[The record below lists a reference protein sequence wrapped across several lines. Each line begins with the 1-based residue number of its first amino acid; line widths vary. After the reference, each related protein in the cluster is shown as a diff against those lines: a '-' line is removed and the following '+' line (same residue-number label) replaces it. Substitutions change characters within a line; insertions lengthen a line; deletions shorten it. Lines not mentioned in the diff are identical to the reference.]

1 MPDKSDLRQRQALP
15 LSAKVLMS
23 QNRIREWYQ
32 HFNGDVCV
40 SFSGGKDSTVLAHLV
55 HDMYPEVPLVF
66 CNTGL
71 EYPEIQV
78 FAKKM
83 GAEFIR
89 PKMTFSEVISTYGY
103 PIISKEN
110 AEAIHYARK
119 IRNGGGQTAERKRR
133 ELNGERTAGV
143 TDHSIMRGGYRDRTA
158 TDSNHR
164 KESLYQGRTGWR
176 RATLTGKPLTG
187 GVLTTT
193 DQMSDAVQREIRG
206 IYRRGSTDWHQW
218 RRNCIAG
225 VGDFDEKKSIFNK
238 EKWLPL
244 CRDTQFKISHQCCGV
259 MKKSPLG
266 IYQRKHKVVPYLGTL
281 AEESRL
287 REQAWLRHG
296 CNAYDGHKQ
305 TSQPLSFWLEQ
316 DILHYIKQEGLE
328 IASVYGDIVA
338 VDDDGYPYEP
348 LPGMECNL
356 KCTGCNR
363 TGCVFCG
370 FGVHSEKGETRF
382 QRLAKTH
389 PKQYEYCMSGG
400 QWVDNPDYDPT
411 APKMDGDWVNWNP
424 KKIWVPSKE
433 GLGMKKVFDDCNQI
447 YGKDFIRYE

>member
-32 HFNGDVCV
+32 HFDGNVYV

-71 EYPEIQV
+71 EYPEIQA

-89 PKMTFSEVISTYGY
+89 PKMNFSEVISTYGY

-119 IRNGGGQTAERKRR
+119 IRNGTEETK
-133 ELNGERTAGV
+133 
-143 TDHSIMRGGYRDRTA
+143 
-158 TDSNHR
+158 
-164 KESLYQGRTGWR
+164 GRTGHR
-176 RATLTGKPLTG
+176 RRKLTCKDSS
-187 GVLTTT
+187 V
-193 DQMSDAVQREIRG
+193 
-206 IYRRGSTDWHQW
+206 
-218 RRNCIAG
+218 
-225 VGDFDEKKSIFNK
+225 FNK
-238 EKWLPL
+238 TKWFPL
-244 CRDTQFKISHQCCGV
+244 CSSTQFKISHMCCDE
-259 MKKSPLG
+259 MKKRPTR
-266 IYQRKHKVVPYLGTL
+266 IYEKKNNVVAFVGTL
-281 AEESRL
+281 ASESVV
-287 REQAWLRHG
+287 RETAWLRHG
-296 CNAYDGHKQ
+296 CNACDANVKK
-305 TSQPLSFWLEQ
+305 SQPLSFWLEQ

-328 IASVYGDIVA
+328 IASAYGDIVA
-338 VDDDGYPYEP
+338 VDDDGNQYEP

-356 KCTGCNR
+356 KCSGCQR

-370 FGVHSEKGETRF
+370 FGVHLEKGETRF

-389 PKQYEYCMSGG
+389 PKQYEYSLNGG

-411 APKMDGDWVNWNP
+411 APKMDGNWVNWNP
-424 KKIWVPSKE
+424 KKIWVPSKK